1 MLAPPAPLPRLG
13 ELCVELMGKPMLMN
27 VVSKR
32 LAVRM
37 LEDKV
42 LGLILSLRLNLSL
55 RIRHCLS
62 PSLTLSLNLIIQ
74 GVPENCLRSDVLTI
88 TFKPFIC

>member
-42 LGLILSLRLNLSL
+42 RLSLGISVSLSL
-55 RIRHCLS
+55 
-62 PSLTLSLNLIIQ
+62 SLVL
-74 GVPENCLRSDVLTI
+74 LRVS
-88 TFKPFIC
+88 